1 MDRPLHTDDIVSKKN
16 SPTLLAVV
24 ERTPSDID
32 THEPRPQHYEPS
44 NIKCHSS
51 ISKPIFRRFLKDG
64 VPPKNTVLVR
74 WQHTGLCQLLPT
86 SKLTLLD
93 RSLLIGD
100 VVRKNAQSAMS
111 GVVINTFTTCTLEPV
126 GDITYKNVTLKG
138 LPPPSE
144 LAPDWLRPS
153 TPPLLIPGVP
163 ASELLEPDTPKEE
176 DLIIYKS
183 WLGRVDHVNPNI
195 VLKLPD
201 NCVVEINEDLCEQ
214 PTGEYEAFAVGD
226 LATTK
231 KGNLRNGKWI
241 FGRYNPN
248 TVPVG
253 TVVETRVQTLEIS
266 WLQRRIGGAVSEEPP
281 DVLERDEIE
290 SRFFRVYDRTRRP
303 LQGVANNTISN
314 SELDIRLGLRVRF
327 KDLAEACAKY
337 PDTLRRIPRSEMLGY
352 DINVFDIERFSTEV
366 VVQWQD
372 RSLST
377 EHSIDLIPDSSI
389 EDEHATWPGEIA
401 HSLDFTPVEGMEGVE
416 RPSRVGVVQSVL
428 AGERMAK
435 VRWAPSAVI
444 HYARVEEE
452 GDVRSLLTGAVGIA
466 DGEVEEVSLYEV
478 EAFGAMNVRR
488 GDLVLLAVRLE
499 GGGEGDGDVD
509 WVGEIVD
516 TKMDGTLSVR
526 LGAAREVRDVVL
538 RREEVVV
545 AVRSDGT
552 DDAGHWDD
560 GGSEEDEDEDEEVSD
575 WSEATGVDGDSGM
588 GGFDAVDVDVAVRRR
603 VASGP
608 GGFVEESSG
617 ESDDESESDE
627 DDSMSDGSE
636 EEPQARYEDENG
648 EELDEEDVE
657 GGDWES
663 EDDDD
668 DDDDMPDA
676 PPGGVQVDVRVQATP
691 PTSADVTP
699 PDSTLAPKDDPA
711 TQHQPASE
719 TASTNGGGPPQY
731 HVLEDAVPATHHY
744 ATSPSSSNPAHMKRV
759 QKEHRILQKPSAIP
773 QGIYIRTWES
783 RLDLLR
789 CLIIGPSDTPYENAP
804 FVVDFHLPPTFPNDP
819 PSAFFHSWSTDGAG
833 SGRVNPNLYE
843 DGKICLS
850 LLGTWEGSRGEG
862 WKASR
867 STMLQ
872 VVVSL
877 LGLVLVKEPYFN
889 EAGYE
894 ALAGL
899 EESRRPS
906 ALYNERVYLRA
917 RGFVVVALRREG
929 GEARGLEGLRDVVGW
944 CYGEGGLGLL
954 EKVIEGVV
962 GVLERSEEGGGG
974 EEVDGL
980 RVVSKGVCIPLRRVL
995 GSLME
1000 LR

>member
-1 MDRPLHTDDIVSKKN
+1 MDRPLHTDDIVSRVN
-16 SPTLLAVV
+16 SPSLLAVV
-24 ERTPSDID
+24 ERTASDID

-51 ISKPIFRRFLKDG
+51 ISKQIFRRFLKDG
-64 VPPKNTVLVR
+64 VPPKDTVLVR

-153 TPPLLIPGVP
+153 TSPLLIPGVA

-176 DLIIYKS
+176 DLIIYKD

-201 NCVVEINEDLCEQ
+201 NCVVEIHEDLCEQ

-253 TVVETRVQTLEIS
+253 TVVETRVQSLEIS

-303 LQGVANNTISN
+303 SHISNNTTSN

-327 KDLAEACAKY
+327 KDLAEACEKY
-337 PDTLRRIPRSEMLGY
+337 SDTLKRIPRSEMLGY
-352 DINVFDIERFSTEV
+352 DINVFDVERFETEV

-372 RSLST
+372 RSMST
-377 EHSIDLIPDSSI
+377 EHSIDLIPDNSI

-401 HSLDFTPVEGMEGVE
+401 HSLDFTSVEGMPGVE
-416 RPSRVGVVQSVL
+416 RPGRVGVVQSV
-428 AGERMAK
+428 AGGERMAK
-435 VRWAPSAVI
+435 VKWAPSAVI
-444 HYARVEEE
+444 HYAKVEEE
-452 GDVRSLLTGAVGIA
+452 GDVRSLLTGAVGVA
-466 DGEVEEVSLYEV
+466 DGEVEEVSLYEI
-478 EAFGAMNVRR
+478 EAPGAMNVRR
-488 GDLVLLAVRLE
+488 GDLVLLAVKL
-499 GGGEGDGDVD
+499 GGVGDGDVD

-516 TKMDGTLSVR
+516 TRMDGTLSVR
-526 LGAAREVRDVVL
+526 LGAAQEVRDVVL

-560 GGSEEDEDEDEEVSD
+560 GGSEEGEDDEDDEVSD
-575 WSEATGVDGDSGM
+575 WSEEMGLDEDGGM
-588 GGFDAVDVDVAVRRR
+588 GEFDAVDVDVAIRRR
-603 VASGP
+603 VAAGP

-617 ESDDESESDE
+617 ESESDSDS
-627 DDSMSDGSE
+627 DDTMSDGSE

-668 DDDDMPDA
+668 MPDA
-676 PPGGVQVDVRVQATP
+676 PPGGMQVDVRVQGTP

-699 PDSTLAPKDDPA
+699 PDITMVKDDTA
-711 TQHQPASE
+711 TQKPSEAS
-719 TASTNGGGPPQY
+719 TTNGGGPPQY
-731 HVLEDAVPATHHY
+731 HVLEDAVPVTHHY
-744 ATSPSSSNPAHMKRV
+744 ATSPSSSNPVHMKRV
-759 QKEHRILQKPSAIP
+759 QKEHRILQKPGAIP
-773 QGIYIRTWES
+773 QGVYIRTWES

-819 PSAFFHSWSTDGAG
+819 PSAFFHSWTTDGAG

-850 LLGTWEGSRGEG
+850 LLGTWEGNRGEG

-917 RGFVVVALRREG
+917 RGFVGVAVGRVRRDG
-929 GEARGLEGLRDVVGW
+929 GEARDLEGLGDVVRW
-944 CYGEGGLGLL
+944 CYGGDGGLGLL
-954 EKVIEGVV
+954 GKVVDEVV
-962 GVLERSEEGGGG
+962 GVLARSEGGG

-980 RVVSKGVCIPLRRVL
+980 RVMSKGVCIPLRRVL
-995 GSLME
+995 GSLMQ